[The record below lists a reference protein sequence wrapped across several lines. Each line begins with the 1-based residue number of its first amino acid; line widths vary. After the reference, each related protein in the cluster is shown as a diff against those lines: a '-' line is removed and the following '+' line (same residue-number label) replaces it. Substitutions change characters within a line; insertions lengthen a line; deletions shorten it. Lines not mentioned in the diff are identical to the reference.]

1 MRVRVKSRRQVE
13 PRALVDGA
21 EVVTGPAFYVVE
33 GVEAETRTMFS
44 LRFDADP
51 TDAEIF
57 VRVRELVGDD
67 GDEVDPGPSN
77 GRRASFD
84 AAAAAAATWDA
95 LDRLNAVIQATGN
108 ARQKLGAQALA
119 ARAYSRARG
128 LAADYAD
135 AVAE

>member
-1 MRVRVKSRRQVE
+1 MKVRVTRREIVE
-13 PRALVDGA
+13 RLALVDGA

-33 GVEAETRTMFS
+33 GVEADTRTAFS

-51 TDAEIF
+51 TDAEIV
-57 VRVRELVGDD
+57 VRVREVVGDD
-67 GDEVDPGPSN
+67 GDEVDPGPAN
-77 GRRASFD
+77 GRRALFD

-119 ARAYSRARG
+119 DRAYARARR